1 MPVKAGDRAPSLN
14 WTKVVASGSPSG
26 GPQSLLGQITVL
38 LFLRP
43 VSSHEHALLRW
54 NELVQ
59 EFAGKPVN
67 FIWIANE
74 QDTSLAPFLKS
85 HHVAGWM
92 VLDSRE
98 ESYRAYGVEGAAG
111 VLIDSFGT
119 IAGFTFLT
127 PEQEQIQAVLDGRAI
142 AIQGDPTESQLDD
155 FFEAKAVRIEAEPSR
170 SPPPPQKP
178 DLPPSDELHI
188 SPSTTEGTISSGGP
202 DHWMRRGFDL
212 RAVLSEISGT
222 NPSRIELPAALDN
235 GTRYD
240 FILMP
245 PGEEDEAAIKRQV
258 RAGIENYF
266 HVTIATEIRS
276 VEVYILTAAEG
287 KTPPRRSENDTFG
300 GSFGST
306 WRRFK
311 VSDEFKL
318 PEGAD
323 RTRKAVE
330 EANRRFVES
339 PEFRQ
344 AMAMAQ
350 LIGMTALS
358 SSMDDFC
365 RALEEGLHSP
375 VLDETGLTG
384 LYDFSIQGDAQ
395 ETEEFLNLLRNQLG
409 LVLTSTE
416 RSIEMTIVRLVE

>member
-1 MPVKAGDRAPSLN
+1 M
-14 WTKVVASGSPSG
+14 T
-26 GPQSLLGQITVL
+26 
-38 LFLRP
+38 
-43 VSSHEHALLRW
+43 
-54 NELVQ
+54 
-59 EFAGKPVN
+59 
-67 FIWIANE
+67 
-74 QDTSLAPFLKS
+74 
-85 HHVAGWM
+85 
-92 VLDSRE
+92 
-98 ESYRAYGVEGAAG
+98 
-111 VLIDSFGT
+111 
-119 IAGFTFLT
+119 
-127 PEQEQIQAVLDGRAI
+127 
-142 AIQGDPTESQLDD
+142 
-155 FFEAKAVRIEAEPSR
+155 
-170 SPPPPQKP
+170 
-178 DLPPSDELHI
+178 
-188 SPSTTEGTISSGGP
+188 
-202 DHWMRRGFDL
+202 
-212 RAVLSEISGT
+212 
-222 NPSRIELPAALDN
+222 
-235 GTRYD
+235 
-240 FILMP
+240 

-258 RAGIENYF
+258 RAGIEKYF
-266 HVTIATEIRS
+266 HVTIAPEIRS

-287 KTPPRRSENDTFG
+287 KTPPRKSEDDTFG

-311 VSDEFKL
+311 VPDEFKL

-350 LIGMTALS
+350 LTGMTALS

-384 LYDFSIQGDAQ
+384 LYDFSVQGDAQ
-395 ETEEFLNLLRNQLG
+395 ETGEFLNLLRNQLG